1 MNAAE
6 PGAPDYRELLARYGR
21 SHWWIAGMRRI
32 TWAVL
37 GRARGRLLDVGCG
50 PGWLL
55 AELPPGLHGVGI
67 DFQVQF
73 AVAGPVVTSDMCN
86 LPFPA
91 NTFDI
96 VTALDV
102 LEQECVEPLQALAEV
117 RRVLVP
123 GGRLLARVPAY
134 PRLYGPHDLM
144 WGGARRYRR
153 EELGDLV
160 RDAGFTVRRLTFA
173 NSLLLPIG
181 AVERLAARRIW
192 SDGND
197 VRLLPVL
204 LNRLLLGILALEARW
219 LRAHDFRAGLSL
231 LCMAERDT

>member
-1 MNAAE
+1 MNAGE
-6 PGAPDYRELLARYGR
+6 LGALDYRELLANYGR

-32 TWAVL
+32 VWAVL
-37 GRARGRLLDVGCG
+37 GPASGRLLDVGCG

-55 AELPPGLHGVGI
+55 AELPPGLRGVGI
-67 DFQVQF
+67 DFEVQF
-73 AVAGPVVTSDMCN
+73 AVARPIVTSDMCN

-91 NTFDI
+91 NTFDV

-102 LEQECVEPLQALAEV
+102 LEQKSVEPLHALAEV
-117 RRVLVP
+117 RRVLVS

-134 PRLYGPHDLM
+134 PGLYGPHDLK

-153 EELGDLV
+153 ETLSALV
-160 RDAGFTVRRLTFA
+160 QDAGLTVRRLTYA

-181 AVERLAARRIW
+181 AVERLAARRVW

-197 VRLLPVL
+197 VRPLPAW
-204 LNRLLLGILALEARW
+204 LNCLLLGILTLEARR
-219 LRAHDFRAGLSL
+219 LRTHDFRAGLSL
-231 LCMAERDT
+231 LCMAERDA

>member
-1 MNAAE
+1 
-6 PGAPDYRELLARYGR
+6 
-21 SHWWIAGMRRI
+21 
-32 TWAVL
+32 
-37 GRARGRLLDVGCG
+37 
-50 PGWLL
+50 
-55 AELPPGLHGVGI
+55 
-67 DFQVQF
+67 VQF
-73 AVAGPVVTSDMCN
+73 TVARPIVAGELCN

-91 NTFDI
+91 NTFDV

-102 LEQECVEPLQALAEV
+102 LEQECVEPQQALAEAH
-117 RRVLVP
+117 RVLVP

-160 RDAGFTVRRLTFA
+160 QDAGFTVRRLTFA

-181 AVERLAARRIW
+181 AVGRLAARSIW

-197 VRLLPVL
+197 VRPLPAL
-204 LNRLLLGILALEARW
+204 LNCLLLGILALEARW
-219 LRAHDFRAGLSL
+219 LRSHDFRAGLSL
-231 LCMAERDT
+231 ICMAERET

>member
-1 MNAAE
+1 MNAGE
-6 PGAPDYRELLARYGR
+6 PGPPDYRELLARYGS

-37 GRARGRLLDVGCG
+37 GRASGRLLDVGCG

-55 AELPPGLHGVGI
+55 SELPPGLCGVGI

-73 AVAGPVVTSDMCN
+73 ALTRPVVAGNICN
-86 LPFPA
+86 LPFPD
-91 NTFDI
+91 NVFDV

-123 GGRLLARVPAY
+123 NGKLLARVPAY

-160 RDAGFTVRRLTFA
+160 QRGGFAVRRLTYA
-173 NSLLLPIG
+173 NSLLLPVG
-181 AVERLAARRIW
+181 AVGRLAARSIW

-197 VRLLPVL
+197 VQQLPPL
-204 LNRLLLGILALEARW
+204 LNRLLLGVLALEARW
-219 LRAHDFRAGLSL
+219 LRTHDFRAGLSL
-231 LCMAERDT
+231 LCTAERNA

>member
-1 MNAAE
+1 MSASE
-6 PGAPDYRELLARYGR
+6 PGPPDYRELLVRYGR

-32 TWAVL
+32 TWTVL
-37 GRARGRLLDVGCG
+37 GRASGRLLDVGCG

-55 AELPPGLHGVGI
+55 AELPTGLHGVGI
-67 DFQVQF
+67 DFEVQF
-73 AVAGPVVTSDMCN
+73 TVVRPVVAGDLCN

-91 NTFDI
+91 DTFDV

-102 LEQECVEPLQALAEV
+102 LEQECVEPQQALAEV

-153 EELGDLV
+153 EELAALLQE
-160 RDAGFTVRRLTFA
+160 AGFAVRRLTFA

-181 AVERLAARRIW
+181 AFERLAARSIW

-197 VRLLPVL
+197 VRPLPAL
-204 LNRLLLGILALEARW
+204 LNRLLLDILALEAQW
-219 LRAHDFRAGLSL
+219 LKTHDFRAGLSL
-231 LCMAERDT
+231 LCLAERGL

>member
-1 MNAAE
+1 MNASE
-6 PGAPDYRELLARYGR
+6 PGPPDYRELLARYGR
-21 SHWWIAGMRRI
+21 SHWWIAGMRQI

-37 GRARGRLLDVGCG
+37 GRVSGRLLDVGCG

-55 AELPPGLHGVGI
+55 AELPPDLHGVGI
-67 DFQVQF
+67 DFEVQF
-73 AVAGPVVTSDMCN
+73 AVARPLVASDMCN
-86 LPFPA
+86 LPFPD
-91 NTFDI
+91 NTFNV

-117 RRVLVP
+117 HRVLIP
-123 GGRLLARVPAY
+123 GGRLLVRVPAY

-153 EELGDLV
+153 DELGALV
-160 RDAGFTVRRLTFA
+160 QDAGFTVRRLTFA
-173 NSLLLPIG
+173 NSLLLPVG

-197 VRLLPVL
+197 IRPLPAL
-204 LNRLLLGILALEARW
+204 LNHLLLGILALEARW
-219 LRAHDFRAGLSL
+219 LRTHDFRAGLSL
-231 LCMAERDT
+231 FCVAERET